1 MLYFCKKKIK
11 IAHLDIEAFC
21 PELFILQLI
30 FPLRTDSYSLK
41 GQSVGFD
48 LFRPPICSCSI
59 AGQCETTEDNILE
72 VSTVNIITLLI
83 LWNSNASE
91 IRSRSSR
98 ESQRRQNALRSVK
111 TSSAATTTPI
121 LERRTLWGELNNLI
135 GIRFY
140 EVGMK

>member
-1 MLYFCKKKIK
+1 MGTASLGEKNLEGGIFKLVESQNSDGVMLYFCKKKNKIK
-11 IAHLDIEAFC
+11 KRGIAHLDIEAFC

-59 AGQCETTEDNILE
+59 AGQCETTEDKILE

-83 LWNSNASE
+83 L
-91 IRSRSSR
+91 
-98 ESQRRQNALRSVK
+98 
-111 TSSAATTTPI
+111 
-121 LERRTLWGELNNLI
+121 
-135 GIRFY
+135 
-140 EVGMK
+140 